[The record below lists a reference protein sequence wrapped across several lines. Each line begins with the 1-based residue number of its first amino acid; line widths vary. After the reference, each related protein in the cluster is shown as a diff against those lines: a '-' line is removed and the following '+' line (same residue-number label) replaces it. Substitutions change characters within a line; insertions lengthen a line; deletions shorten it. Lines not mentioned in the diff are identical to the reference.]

1 MRPAG
6 RVFHARFHIVAGD
19 NIMLHSVETRRF
31 IAPGMSGRATECHKK
46 NGGDRHRLSETS
58 MRRDDFSAFPPQPHG
73 FVP

>member
-1 MRPAG
+1 MRLAG

-46 NGGDRHRLSETS
+46 NGGE
-58 MRRDDFSAFPPQPHG
+58 PPSSFGNVHAAR
-73 FVP
+73 